1 MNFEQIKER
10 YPKAWEKFENFA
22 IVDPE
27 LEADSVGYSDDY
39 VDDINRLSLTTL
51 SGYLFRFFDEQ
62 GIYIVIDWCNF
73 EYRITVYF
81 PKFDIVY
88 PCNEENIEE
97 YQWFKTRQEAEQAA
111 FTKAFEILEQK
122 K

>member
-1 MNFEQIKER
+1 MNLEEIKKK

-27 LEADSVGYSDDY
+27 LEADSFGYSDDY

-51 SGYLFRFFDEQ
+51 SGYLYRFFDEQ
-62 GIYIVIDWCNF
+62 GIRPHVLTLPNGTFRPYLFKQSGKVWLVL
-73 EYRITVYF
+73 EL
-81 PKFDIVY
+81 
-88 PCNEENIEE
+88 EE
-97 YQWFKTRQEAEQAA
+97 YEYGFQTRQQAEQAT